1 PLLEKT
7 LADEEAA
14 PPTEDGGFACLVS
27 PFEEARQ
34 NDASGEGVF
43 TRLLAEATNELAAEN
58 DGATVK
64 ELLER
69 LSAKIDENGADQART
84 PFQWR
89 LTSDFTIIA
98 PKESDEN
105 DEK

>member
-1 PLLEKT
+1 MS
-7 LADEEAA
+7 
-14 PPTEDGGFACLVS
+14 PTKNGGFACLVL

-69 LSAKIDENGADQART
+69 LSAKINENGADRART

-89 LTSDFTIIA
+89 LTSDFPIIA